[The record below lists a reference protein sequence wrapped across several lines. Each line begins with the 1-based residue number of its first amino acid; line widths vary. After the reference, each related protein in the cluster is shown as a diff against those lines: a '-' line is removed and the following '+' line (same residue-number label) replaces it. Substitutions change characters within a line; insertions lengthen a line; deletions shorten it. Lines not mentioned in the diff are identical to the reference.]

1 MNDQLVRIGWCE
13 LFRTAT
19 GELVAVPSIPAH
31 TASEYL
37 HATVEGDVVVVT
49 VKKRE
54 PCRTDE
60 EAPEIPIGEIGCQER
75 QPLRHF
81 VPSSRPC
88 WWPGNATNGRRHKR
102 HQLYTPKR
110 KSSRLRVACSPA
122 RGSLENA
129 EASDPQRSVGSFDPM
144 KFFRWLYCWYCV
156 QAQFA

>member
-37 HATVEGDVVVVT
+37 HATVDGDVVVVT

-60 EAPEIPIGEIGCQER
+60 EAPEIPIGESVGGRKTPQTGEDTRGTSCIRRKER
-75 QPLRHF
+75 ARGFALPVLQRE
-81 VPSSRPC
+81 V
-88 WWPGNATNGRRHKR
+88 
-102 HQLYTPKR
+102 
-110 KSSRLRVACSPA
+110 RLRTP
-122 RGSLENA
+122 RLRIRNG
-129 EASDPQRSVGSFDPM
+129 ASAVSIR
-144 KFFRWLYCWYCV
+144 
-156 QAQFA
+156 